1 MKCIT
6 IYSKTWQAV
15 YFIFCRGVFRT
26 LNLGQKVA
34 DFFPTPFS
42 LFNVEN
48 VTCMLKKFDGFSS
61 FTQALNSTS
70 NGRKGNRKKSAYVG
84 KERDKSLCNF
94 CPGLSEMFPNWE
106 IIWRFAHINKY
117 VVPGIIIKMAGC
129 HGNSDLYIQIFEL
142 FRVNEVTH
150 KLKILQI

>member
-15 YFIFCRGVFRT
+15 YFIFSRGVFRT
-26 LNLGQKVA
+26 LNLGQKVV
-34 DFFPTPFS
+34 DFFPTPYA
-42 LFNVEN
+42 E
-48 VTCMLKKFDGFSS
+48 TYMLKKFDGFSS

-94 CPGLSEMFPNWE
+94 CPGLSEMFPN
-106 IIWRFAHINKY
+106 
-117 VVPGIIIKMAGC
+117 
-129 HGNSDLYIQIFEL
+129 
-142 FRVNEVTH
+142 
-150 KLKILQI
+150 